1 MAKEDKT
8 SKLLTIILAI
18 VISIAAIAVLYVN
31 LPENE
36 ESNDIG
42 NIDNEGPEDNE
53 TEEPA
58 ALFSITYNNTDYN
71 YTLENLVSIEEYT
84 GNIRYIK
91 LGWLPEIV
99 ITDPINF
106 TGVQWSTL
114 ATEIGI
120 SSENYS
126 LLIKA
131 TDGSEEYNLSM
142 INGHVDVYNE
152 SGNKTGKDNLTF
164 LIAYKEEGEY
174 ISEDGPV
181 VTIFVDEGKIIS
193 SKLKTKYVESIEVI
207 DS

>member
-1 MAKEDKT
+1 MTKEDKT
-8 SKLLTIILAI
+8 SKMLTILLAI
-18 VISIAAIAVLYVN
+18 VISIAAIAILYVN
-31 LPENE
+31 LPQNE
-36 ESNDIG
+36 GNDG
-42 NIDNEGPEDNE
+42 TGDIDNQEPEGNE
-53 TEEPA
+53 TEEPVV
-58 ALFSITYNNTDYN
+58 LFSVTYKNTDYN

-106 TGVQWSTL
+106 TGVRWSTL
-114 ATEIGI
+114 ATKIGI

-131 TDGSEEYNLSM
+131 TDGSDEYNISM
-142 INGHVDVYNE
+142 INGYVDVYNE

-164 LIAYKEEGEY
+164 LIAYKQEGEY

-193 SKLKTKYVESIEVI
+193 SKLKTKYVKSIEVI

>member
-8 SKLLTIILAI
+8 SKMLTILLAI

-36 ESNDIG
+36 GNDDTG
-42 NIDNEGPEDNE
+42 NIDNQEPEGNE
-53 TEEPA
+53 TEEPVV
-58 ALFSITYNNTDYN
+58 LFSVTYKNTDYN

-106 TGVQWSTL
+106 TGVRWSTL
-114 ATEIGI
+114 ATKIGI

-131 TDGSEEYNLSM
+131 TDGSDEYNISM
-142 INGHVDVYNE
+142 INGYVDVYNE

-164 LIAYKEEGEY
+164 LIAYKQEGEY

-193 SKLKTKYVESIEVI
+193 SKLKTKYVKSIEVI